1 LKTKAIGAA
10 ALSASAAF
18 SNGGQTKEKEKTM
31 VIDMHS
37 HMEVP
42 EAEALLP
49 EKPSVISSPMS
60 PASAAHQK
68 RLIAMLK
75 DQLENPERRI
85 ADMDKAGIG
94 LSILSMAPSQM
105 FYSLEGKLAID
116 VVRKQNEKIAAVVKK
131 YPKRFL
137 GMATVPLQ
145 DPGAAAA
152 ELERAV
158 RELDMRGVQIA
169 SNVTGQYLGEQKFLP
184 FFEKAEALDVPI
196 FIHPTNVA
204 GADRTKFYYFNNL
217 IGNPLETTITAG
229 QLIFS
234 GIFDRYPNLKI
245 VLAHAGG
252 MLPFNIDRWG
262 HGWKVRPECQEF
274 IKKSP
279 VEYMKNFFY
288 DAISHG
294 PATLRFLI
302 SRVGVDR
309 VVMATDY
316 PYDMG
321 DLDPLKSIKAAKLTA
336 QETENIV
343 SKNAMALYKI
353 V

>member
-1 LKTKAIGAA
+1 MKTASIKAAVR
-10 ALSASAAF
+10 SASP
-18 SNGGQTKEKEKTM
+18 GLTKGKKKIM

-42 EAEALLP
+42 EAEAMLP

-60 PASAAHQK
+60 AASAAHQQ
-68 RLIAMLK
+68 RLVALLK

-94 LSILSMAPSQM
+94 MTILSMAPSQM
-105 FYSLEGKLAID
+105 FYHLEGSLAIE
-116 VVRKQNEKIAAVVKK
+116 VVRKQNERIAAVVQK
-131 YPKRFL
+131 YPERFL
-137 GMATVPLQ
+137 GMANVPLQ
-145 DPGAAAA
+145 NPGIAAA

-158 RELDMRGVQIA
+158 KELKMKGVQIA
-169 SNVTGQYLGEQKFLP
+169 SNVQGQYLGEPKFLP
-184 FFEKAEALDVPI
+184 FFEKAATLDVPI

-204 GADRTKFYYFNNL
+204 GADRTKFFYFNNL
-217 IGNPLETTITAG
+217 IGNPLDTTITAG

-234 GIFDRYPNLKI
+234 GIFDRFPTLKI

-252 MLPFNIDRWG
+252 MLPYNIDRWG
-262 HGWKVRPECQEF
+262 HAWKVRPECQEF

-279 VEYMKNFFY
+279 VEYMKKFY
-288 DAISHG
+288 YDTISHG

-302 SRVGVDR
+302 SRVGVER

-321 DLDPLKSIKAAKLTA
+321 DLDPLRSIKGAKLTA
-336 QETENIV
+336 QVTEKIV
-343 SKNAMALYKI
+343 SRNVKALYKI
-353 V
+353 AE